1 MYQLIEMSK
10 YQVSSGYG
18 CHIFNSKR
26 DVISIKVQ
34 IKSKDVKLGLGLE
47 LEHTWQRVSNQ
58 FEIIIESDI

>member
-10 YQVSSGYG
+10 YQVSTEYG
-18 CHIFNSKR
+18 FHVFNSKR

-34 IKSKDVKLGLGLE
+34 IKSKDVKLGLE